1 MTGCSLSVRTFAR
14 QIDAMRRSAVKPPLG
29 QT

>member
-14 QIDAMRRSAVKPPLG
+14 QIDVMRCVAVVL
-29 QT
+29 